1 MHEMNKSK
9 LNLQGEDICV
19 SGSLDRRREGPF
31 EVPISS
37 LRARGGLPFAAAV
50 KVNVIHFTTLI
61 WGLPSFRPCCLFPLL
76 RARLLA
82 S

>member
-9 LNLQGEDICV
+9 LNLQGEDICLL
-19 SGSLDRRREGPF
+19 GSLDRRKGR
-31 EVPISS
+31 
-37 LRARGGLPFAAAV
+37 LRFQSAACGGELPFAAAV

-61 WGLPSFRPCCLFPLL
+61 WGLASFRPCCLFPLL